1 MIPELNFCVYSLS
14 KTFTK
19 LKVGLPSNP
28 SLFLEIFISRH
39 RKARNS
45 VTFGWSC
52 HQKICVR
59 LNLSIYQIYPLT
71 MPQGTALLIVTTALS
86 VIKFLL
92 CKILHYVQIDTCD
105 PYKTITRIPTKAFL
119 TSSDS
124 SFFFG
129 AVVQMNDDEKRDLT
143 PNTIGSISVVSS
155 TATPSDSAA
164 ERQALGWKQETH
176 DVQSREECPG
186 TKGYLTVFGAFV
198 SLLVTFGQMNAFGTF
213 QAWYSSHQLASMS
226 QSTISWI
233 GSLQLLVFFLSV
245 NIPYL
250 NLQVQTLTKICRVHQ
265 LAVVL
270 THMDQPDSWSPG
282 VYLLLWVWYSWAFRL
297 HTGSIFLHRASSLV
311 LG

>member
-105 PYKTITRIPTKAFL
+105 PYKTITRVPTKAFL

-124 SFFFG
+124 SFFFWRG
-129 AVVQMNDDEKRDLT
+129 RANEWRREER
-143 PNTIGSISVVSS
+143 
-155 TATPSDSAA
+155 SDAQHHWVNFSCF
-164 ERQALGWKQETH
+164 EYCHPFRLR
-176 DVQSREECPG
+176 SRE
-186 TKGYLTVFGAFV
+186 T
-198 SLLVTFGQMNAFGTF
+198 S
-213 QAWYSSHQLASMS
+213 
-226 QSTISWI
+226 I
-233 GSLQLLVFFLSV
+233 GLETRDTRR
-245 NIPYL
+245 PE
-250 NLQVQTLTKICRVHQ
+250 
-265 LAVVL
+265 
-270 THMDQPDSWSPG
+270 
-282 VYLLLWVWYSWAFRL
+282 
-297 HTGSIFLHRASSLV
+297 
-311 LG
+311 

>member
-1 MIPELNFCVYSLS
+1 
-14 KTFTK
+14 
-19 LKVGLPSNP
+19 
-28 SLFLEIFISRH
+28 
-39 RKARNS
+39 
-45 VTFGWSC
+45 
-52 HQKICVR
+52 
-59 LNLSIYQIYPLT
+59 
-71 MPQGTALLIVTTALS
+71 

-105 PYKTITRIPTKAFL
+105 PYKTITRVPTKAFL
-119 TSSDS
+119 ASSDS
-124 SFFFG
+124 SPFFG

-155 TATPSDSAA
+155 TAAPSNSAT
-164 ERQALGWKQETH
+164 ERQAELGWKQETR
-176 DVQSREECPG
+176 DVQSREERPG

-250 NLQVQTLTKICRVHQ
+250 NLQVQTLTQIFRVHR

-270 THMDQPDSWSPG
+270 THMDQPDS
-282 VYLLLWVWYSWAFRL
+282 
-297 HTGSIFLHRASSLV
+297 
-311 LG
+311 